1 MFTLN
6 HTYMLKLGIGDPV
19 KSRWFPLDT
28 AAGLTWTQCQ
38 PCKSCY
44 EQNDPIYNSRSF
56 KSNKKLPCYDASC
69 KSPFH
74 CFEGDCFYGITYGDV
89 YETKEVDSLD
99 TSTLLPPDEPS
110 PVSVQNIRFGCSL
123 ESKDFVSIQK
133 KIIAGIMGLNWDST
147 SFMVQLG
154 RLVPDRFSCCLFQ
167 PDKSFHSLLEFGDQ
181 MYDKK

>member
-19 KSRWFPLDT
+19 KSLWFLLDT
-28 AAGLTWTQCQ
+28 VA
-38 PCKSCY
+38 
-44 EQNDPIYNSRSF
+44 
-56 KSNKKLPCYDASC
+56 
-69 KSPFH
+69 
-74 CFEGDCFYGITYGDV
+74 GDCFYGITYGDV

-154 RLVPDRFSCCLFQ
+154 RLVPDRFSCCLVQ
-167 PDKSFHSLLEFGDQ
+167 PDKSFHSRLEFGDQ